1 MLITV
6 RAGLMALLAL
16 SSMQVANAG
25 IINLNYAENRSGFVL
40 HVDGDAIDSDTS
52 ARLAFGS
59 NWQIDLSIQ
68 EVDDS
73 NDQLVISGTATHLVP
88 TAGEEFDF
96 SISVL
101 GSDRGFPLLGIGFP
115 PHNAAGILGFGP
127 FDFFSVGLSYASTS
141 QLGMPPPGTLPDQ
154 ITEWS
159 FSLSGTHIS
168 EPETLPILL
177 GALLGLWYQQRQPG
191 GRNRPSRTRG

>member
-6 RAGLMALLAL
+6 RAGLLALLAL
-16 SSMQVANAG
+16 SSIQAANAG
-25 IINLNYAENRSGFVL
+25 IINLNYAENQSAFSL
-40 HVDGDAIDSDTS
+40 HIGGDAIDSDTS
-52 ARLAFGS
+52 ANFAFGS

-68 EVDDS
+68 EVDASD
-73 NDQLVISGTATHLVP
+73 DQLLIAGTATHLVP

-101 GSDRGFPLLGIGFP
+101 GSDRGVPMLGAGFL
-115 PHNAAGILGFGP
+115 PHNALGILGFGP
-127 FDFFSVGLSYASTS
+127 YDFFSVGLSYFSTS

-168 EPETLPILL
+168 EPDTLPILL
-177 GALLGLWYQQRQPG
+177 GALLGLWYQQR
-191 GRNRPSRTRG
+191 RARRPQSA